1 MKKILVC
8 CGQTAFAK
16 LLAAADGEFELTQ
29 TEREPS
35 AAECG
40 EYAAALFVLPSL
52 AAPRAE
58 TVKRLA
64 REAAAGI
71 AVLVRAEE
79 RAAAEELFAGF
90 GVLVAATNDSAKNIF
105 SLLFY
110 AAKAGERLRLF
121 GSENVR
127 LRSTIDDLKL
137 IDRAKCA
144 LIQYLNMTESDAHR
158 FIEKQAMNRRQP
170 KREVALEILKT
181 YES

>member
-40 EYAAALFVLPSL
+40 EYDAALFVLPSL

-90 GVLVAATNDSAKNIF
+90 GVLVAAANDSAKNIF
-105 SLLFY
+105 SLLSY

-121 GSENVR
+121 GTHPLCHDPSKDSGGDLAAGAVCSH
-127 LRSTIDDLKL
+127 RSPPFHGKL
-137 IDRAKCA
+137 
-144 LIQYLNMTESDAHR
+144 Q
-158 FIEKQAMNRRQP
+158 
-170 KREVALEILKT
+170 
-181 YES
+181 

>member
-90 GVLVAATNDSAKNIF
+90 GVLVAAANDSAKNIF
-105 SLLFY
+105 SLLSY
-110 AAKAGERLRLF
+110 AAKTGERLGLQ
-121 GSENVR
+121 SENVR
-127 LRSTIDDLKL
+127 LQSKIEEIRLV
-137 IDRAKCA
+137 DRAKCA

>member
-90 GVLVAATNDSAKNIF
+90 GVLVAAANDSAKNIF
-105 SLLFY
+105 SLLSY

-144 LIQYLNMTESDAHR
+144 LVRHCGMSEGEAHR
-158 FIEKQAMNRRQP
+158 YLEKTAMDSRLPRRA
-170 KREVALEILKT
+170 VAESILEK
-181 YES
+181 YRD